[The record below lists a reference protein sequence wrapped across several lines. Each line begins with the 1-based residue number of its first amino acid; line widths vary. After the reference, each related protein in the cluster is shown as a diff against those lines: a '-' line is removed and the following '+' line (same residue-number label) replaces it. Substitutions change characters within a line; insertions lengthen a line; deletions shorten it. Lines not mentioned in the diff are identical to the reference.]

1 MITEAFNLKAKYVV
15 HAVGP
20 IYKNGNYN
28 EAKLLSSAY
37 KTSIQLAKSVLAH
50 SIIFPA
56 ISTGVY
62 CYPLEEAARIAVDSI
77 HAAAEE
83 FDFDGQVSIACFD
96 IETKSFF
103 DTLV

>member
-1 MITEAFNLKAKYVV
+1 MI

-20 IYKNGNYN
+20 IYKNGNHN
-28 EAKLLSSAY
+28 EAELLSSAY

-56 ISTGVY
+56 ISAGVY
-62 CYPLEEAARIAVDSI
+62 RYPLREAAKIAVDSI
-77 HAAAEE
+77 HASVAD
-83 FDFDGQVSIACFD
+83 FDFAGQVSIVCFD
-96 IETKSFF
+96 IETKSVF